1 MKQVTSVFWIS
12 LAITILMIFSGSIL
26 PQVLEEVTSNI
37 QSFISINF
45 GWYYLLI
52 VTVFVIFCIYLIVS
66 PYGKMKLGK
75 PGEKPDFSYATWF
88 AMLFS
93 AGMGI
98 GLVFYGAAAPL
109 QQYIVNP
116 PYAEPGSPAALRDA
130 MSITFFH
137 YGIHAWAIY
146 AIVGLILAYFK
157 FRRGAPGLISATL
170 EPVFGVKMKGPWGAV
185 VDIIAVFATIVGVAT
200 TLGFGAAQING
211 GITYLTGIGEGFGI
225 QLLII
230 AVVTVLYM
238 ISAYTGV
245 SKGIKYLSNA
255 NMGLAVLLFVIMLI
269 IGPTLYIMNMFVDSL
284 GAYVQTLPKESL
296 RIAPNNEERQEWVEN
311 WTVFFWAWWIAWSP
325 FVGIFIAR
333 ISRGRSIREFI
344 SGVLLVPSLISFLW
358 FSAFGSTAISIQDA
372 GIDLASLA
380 PEQMLFGLFDQFPFS
395 TLLSLIAMTLI
406 ATFFITSADSA
417 TFVLGMQTTNGSL
430 DPNRSVKFAWGIAQ
444 SSTAAVLLYTGG
456 LQALQNALISAA
468 FPFSIIMLLMMYSFN
483 KALKVDKKALETKK

>member
-12 LAITILMIFSGSIL
+12 LAITLVMVITGSFV
-26 PQVLEEVTSNI
+26 PEGFERVTGTI
-37 QSFISINF
+37 QSFISVNF

-52 VTVFVIFCIYLIVS
+52 VTLFVVFCIYMIFS
-66 PYGKMKLGK
+66 PFGKMKLGK
-75 PGEKPDFSYATWF
+75 PGDKPDFSYGTWF

-116 PYAEPGSPAALRDA
+116 PNAAPGSPEALRDA

-137 YGIHAWAIY
+137 YGIHAWGIY
-146 AIVGLILAYFK
+146 AIVALVLAYFK

-170 EPVFGVKMKGPWGAV
+170 EPIFGSKMKGKWGVAI
-185 VDIIAVFATIVGVAT
+185 DSIAVFATIVGVAT

-211 GITYLTGIGEGFGI
+211 GISYLTGIGTEFGV

-238 ISAYTGV
+238 ISASTGV
-245 SKGIKYLSNA
+245 NKGIKYLSNA
-255 NMGLAVLLFVIMLI
+255 NMGLAGLLFAIILV

-284 GAYVQTLPKESL
+284 GAYIQTLPKESL
-296 RIAPNNEERQEWVEN
+296 RIAPNNEERQQWVEN
-311 WTVFFWAWWIAWSP
+311 WTVFFWAWWIAWAP

-333 ISRGRSIREFI
+333 VSKGRTIREFV
-344 SGVLLVPSLISFLW
+344 SGVLLVPSLVSFLW
-358 FSAFGSTAISIQDA
+358 FSAFGSTAISIQNK
-372 GIDLASLA
+372 GVDLASLA
-380 PEQMLFGLFDQFPFS
+380 PEQMLFGLFDQYSFS
-395 TLLSLIAMTLI
+395 ILLSIIAMLLI

-430 DPNRSVKFAWGIAQ
+430 EPAQSVKLVWGIAQ
-444 SSTAAVLLYTGG
+444 SATAAVLLYTGG

-468 FPFSIIMLLMMYSFN
+468 FPFSFIMLLMIYALTRKPSKPIN
-483 KALKVDKKALETKK
+483 KLIDV